1 MLDFLLRINRVSD
14 KGLNYLLNYF
24 KDKEIAILGSKKNSD
39 IFRNKKTA
47 RGQGFISFASYSY
60 KIDRRLN
67 LLLGAKYISRVN
79 IKACKLVVI

>member
-47 RGQGFISFASYSY
+47 RG
-60 KIDRRLN
+60 
-67 LLLGAKYISRVN
+67 
-79 IKACKLVVI
+79 